1 MRAARQLLG
10 RLDDD
15 LAAAAREL
23 LEAELLDLPLRVK
36 PELPLDADL
45 DPEPLA
51 VEAVLVA
58 LVEAAQR
65 LVALEDVLERPAPR
79 RVDGERLVRGHRAVD
94 ERPLRAAAV
103 LRAQL
108 LEGALPL
115 PELEDLQLERIGV
128 GLVGRGSNMLSI
140 YGGGRITVPAARCFT

>member
-1 MRAARQLLG
+1 MLPR

-23 LEAELLDLPLRVK
+23 GEAVLLDLTLRV
-36 PELPLDADL
+36 EAERALDADL

-65 LVALEDVLERPAPR
+65 LVALEDVLQRATPRMCAPPSF
-79 RVDGERLVRGHRAVD
+79 LFAV
-94 ERPLRAAAV
+94 
-103 LRAQL
+103 
-108 LEGALPL
+108 
-115 PELEDLQLERIGV
+115 IGPSKKLNF
-128 GLVGRGSNMLSI
+128 GPPRF
-140 YGGGRITVPAARCFT
+140 AARTCSNVRSRSQSSRISSSSAG